1 MNSCQ
6 YVKCVPIVEISNSKA
21 FTMKQAVQFTVTE
34 QRIIDLAKKIV
45 DLYSVAEL
53 KQLAP
58 ISPQTIIR
66 WADED
71 HAPQLSTASC
81 IPSIIAISDQDY
93 NDYLEGNI
101 SLDDLWAL
109 KGTANRVQVKKEI
122 TLQTVLNDAK
132 LLNTMERL
140 KLMSNLWLTLSP
152 VELQALQ
159 TPPITIELSDQ
170 AKKRLKTL
178 ISISNVYRNQTV
190 QSIIEHGAN
199 KEFVENIMGDF
210 TSTYIPAIYE
220 TLLPYLCV
228 PQQWNGEAPTI
239 TDPAKMFTSVN
250 ELIESLNAG

>member
-1 MNSCQ
+1 MNSLD
-6 YVKCVPIVEISNSKA
+6 
-21 FTMKQAVQFTVTE
+21 VTITE
-34 QRIIDLAKKIV
+34 KRIMDLAKKIV
-45 DLYSVAEL
+45 ELYSISEL
-53 KQLAP
+53 EQLSP
-58 ISPQTIIR
+58 ISPQTIVR
-66 WADED
+66 WADGK
-71 HAPQLSTASC
+71 HRPSKSAASV
-81 IPSIIAISDQDY
+81 IPTIIAVSDQNY
-93 NDYLEGNI
+93 QDYLEGNI
-101 SLDDLWAL
+101 TLDDIWAL